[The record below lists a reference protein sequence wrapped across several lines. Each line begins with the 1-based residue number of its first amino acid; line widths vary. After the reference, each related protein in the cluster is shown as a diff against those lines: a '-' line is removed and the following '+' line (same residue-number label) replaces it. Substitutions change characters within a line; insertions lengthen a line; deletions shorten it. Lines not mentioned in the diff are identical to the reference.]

1 MKSGLFKHKLDEA
14 QLASLRRQFDLLLP
28 QADLSQPMQFE
39 RIIEHY
45 KGASGIYFWVLRSN
59 DADELFSIYIGK
71 TRSLANRA
79 QNYLSGFQPHSPND
93 FKLRIFQ
100 AFVSEAAPGAALDLL
115 FSRRNV
121 EQLTASEN
129 DAIRLFN
136 PILNKLQPA
145 TPDAKLNLQNVFAE
159 YYRSAF
165 ERSLQDGD

>member
-1 MKSGLFKHKLDEA
+1 MKSGLFKYKLDEA
-14 QLASLRRQFDLLLP
+14 QLASLRRQFDLLATGGSVPANAVRKDHRTL
-28 QADLSQPMQFE
+28 QGCFRHLL
-39 RIIEHY
+39 R
-45 KGASGIYFWVLRSN
+45 VLRSN
-59 DADELFSIYIGK
+59 EADELFSIYIGK

-100 AFVSEAAPGAALDLL
+100 AVYVSEAAPGAALDLL